1 MPYDYA
7 VLQSAH
13 MATDTIIRGVA
24 LTPPCRYFATKDAAG
39 WVTLPTLDPGAR
51 YVELQGIQNLD
62 PGQTDVNRTIRLL
75 GDQGFQDS
83 RKTGT
88 SWGAAAQMFLMK
100 DSEIPAGQNCPTF
113 RGGYEEGFNIIQ
125 AAGRGNSDLE
135 IYVEILLELGQANGS
150 SGNWI
155 YDYTGVNVAIQNIK
169 PGTNPEDLTQ
179 ISFDMVGRGRFIQG
193 LYDAGASQIPFG
205 SLQTGLL
212 TTSPS
217 TGTRRYAVVPADA
230 ASAIVISADLTVTY
244 TTDGTTAMTFLA
256 LGQTN
261 GAGFRLENASTGA
274 QIPCVVTL
282 GGGGSNVVTI
292 NPVAN
297 LAAATIFRL
306 VVRDGALT
314 QAVDSAG
321 NPASNGVRRALQG
334 FQTTFRTA

>member
-13 MATDTIIRGVA
+13 MATDTVIRAVA
-24 LTPPCRYFATKDAAG
+24 LTSPCRYFATRDAAG
-39 WVTLPTLDPGAR
+39 WITLPTLDPGAR
-51 YVELQGIQNLD
+51 YIELQGIQNLD
-62 PGQTDVNRTIRLL
+62 PGQTDVNRTIRML

-88 SWGAAAQMFLMK
+88 GWGAAVQMFLMK
-100 DSEIPAGQNCPTF
+100 DAEIPAGQNCPVF
-113 RGGYEEGFNIIQ
+113 RGGYEEGFDLIQ
-125 AAGRGNSDLE
+125 RTGRGGGDLE
-135 IYVEILLELGQANGS
+135 LYLEILLELGPMNGS

-179 ISFDMVGRGRFIQG
+179 ISFDMVGRGRFIHG
-193 LYDAGASQIPFG
+193 LLDAGASQIPFG

-217 TGTRRYAVVPADA
+217 TGTRRFAVVPADN
-230 ASAIVISADLTVTY
+230 ASAIVATANLTVTY
-244 TTDGTTAMTFLA
+244 TTDGTTPMTQLA
-256 LGQTN
+256 LGAPN

-274 QIPCVVTL
+274 QIPCTVTI
-282 GGGGSNVVTI
+282 SANVVTI
-292 NPVAN
+292 DPVPT

-306 VVRDGALT
+306 VARDGAVT

-321 NPASNGVRRALQG
+321 NPSASGVRRALQG
-334 FQTTFRTA
+334 FSISFRTA